1 MLALGKTLYTLGSNV
16 RCTTTHQKPH
26 NKTLFIYH
34 LVCPVKYRR
43 DVFTST
49 VSKTL
54 TNICLEFGPTY
65 DINFLEIGIDEDH
78 VHFLIQT
85 IPNIRFSD
93 LVKKIKGIAANHLF
107 KTHKEL
113 KRKLWGRRFWTQG
126 YYANTVGNAN
136 MSIITNYVKN
146 QELPEY
152 QQLHSASTQES
163 LFTT

>member
-1 MLALGKTLYTLGSNV
+1 MSGKPSHIN
-16 RCTTTHQKPH
+16 KPH

-43 DVFTST
+43 DVFTDAVSQTLKT
-49 VSKTL
+49 V
-54 TNICLEFGPTY
+54 CLEFGPAY
-65 DINFLEIGIDEDH
+65 DIEFLEIGIDEDH

-93 LVKKIKGIAANHLF
+93 LVKKIKSITAKHIF
-107 KTHKEL
+107 TKHKEV
-113 KRKLWGRRFWTQG
+113 KHKLWGGHFWTQG

-136 MSIITNYVKN
+136 MSIISNYVKN
-146 QELPEY
+146 QGIPQY
-152 QQLHSASTQES
+152 SQLHSAPVQIN